1 MSLPNDDQLR
11 RMALF
16 RRLTSEDRARVA
28 AVSRVVHHARGNTVF
43 SEGEDADAFL
53 AIVEGRV
60 KVYKSTPAGK
70 EIILEIFGPGDP
82 LAAVAVYESAPL
94 PASALA
100 LDDVT
105 CLRVEKRDFFEL
117 LERHP
122 ALVRGLLSGLT
133 IRLAELT
140 RRLAE
145 LTGARVEARF
155 ARLFLKLAHQIGR
168 ADRGGTFVPMPLAR
182 QELADLTG
190 TTIESAIRIMSRWG
204 KEGLVL
210 TEGDGFVI
218 PDVERLRAHVRQLS
232 ADLEWDLQQR
242 TESEA
247 HLFGFDDT
255 PGSLVFADAYLAD
268 LGLARSLAETGGG
281 LLPAVA
287 RSERSFVSLSRNR
300 RVGLSGRLFR
310 IELADA
316 LQMTAINRYS
326 KTDLPESPTLWAVSY
341 THLTLPTSDLV

>member
-1 MSLPNDDQLR
+1 MMRPVPPPSDDLLR
-11 RMALF
+11 RMPLF
-16 RRLTSEDRARVA
+16 RRLSADDRARVGT
-28 AVSRVVHHARGNTVF
+28 VSRLVRYACGTTVF
-43 SEGEDADAFL
+43 DEGEEATAFL

-82 LAAVAVYESAPL
+82 LAAVAVYESSPL

-100 LDDVT
+100 LDDTT
-105 CLRVEKRDFFEL
+105 CLRIEQRDFFAL

-168 ADRGGTFVPMPLAR
+168 PDRGGTFVPMPLAR

-190 TTIESAIRIMSRWG
+190 TTIESAIRTMSRWE
-204 KEGLVL
+204 KDRVL
-210 TEGDGFVI
+210 HTDKDGFVI
-218 PDVERLRAHVRQLS
+218 LDRVVLEDAS
-232 ADLEWDLQQR
+232 A
-242 TESEA
+242 T
-247 HLFGFDDT
+247 
-255 PGSLVFADAYLAD
+255 
-268 LGLARSLAETGGG
+268 
-281 LLPAVA
+281 
-287 RSERSFVSLSRNR
+287 
-300 RVGLSGRLFR
+300 
-310 IELADA
+310 
-316 LQMTAINRYS
+316 
-326 KTDLPESPTLWAVSY
+326 
-341 THLTLPTSDLV
+341 